1 MIEEARIKKNLK
13 ELAFP
18 RLSGTEFEL
27 KAFNK
32 VKRHVENLNLEF
44 EIQRFTFSSFY
55 SRIYPKIAFL
65 SVSLILF
72 LLYLNLL
79 IIMSLILILILL
91 GIVIASII
99 LTRKPEKI
107 QFISRLRSQNL
118 LVKIKSIS
126 NDKKSNDRI
135 ALFMSH
141 LDSKGQRFKVGIRI
155 RIIKLWISSSIV
167 LTVIIILKNSVF
179 IGLELIFY
187 IIGLFPLILNLL
199 ASILMILNTTDNS
212 STGAVDNA
220 TGIACNL
227 ELVNYYAI
235 PENRLKNFNL
245 WFLFTGAEECGTMG
259 IRHFY
264 NNLKNFDPEKSIIFN
279 FESIDKHAFLFP
291 GGKEGDHAREI
302 DNLLL
307 NNNRDLRIN
316 HFITNRVFGTHSDGG
331 FLGDRGL
338 QGYGIGGVEAHAY
351 MHTSNDT
358 IDKADTNLLKKVCLV
373 LTDALKEYDSNFIT

>member
-13 ELAFP
+13 EFAFP
-18 RLSGTEFEL
+18 RLSGTGFEL

-351 MHTSNDT
+351 MHTPNDT
-358 IDKADTNLLKKVCLV
+358 IDKADTSLLKKVCLV
-373 LTDALKEYDSNFIT
+373 LTDALKDYDSNYIT